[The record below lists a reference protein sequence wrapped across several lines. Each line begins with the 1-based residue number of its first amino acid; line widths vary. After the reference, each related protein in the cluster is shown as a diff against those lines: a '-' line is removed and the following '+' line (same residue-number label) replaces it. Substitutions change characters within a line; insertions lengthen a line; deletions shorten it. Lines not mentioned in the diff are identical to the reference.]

1 MLPVTF
7 PLPLKCPILTTGNVL
22 CVEGTFRKIV
32 EGKEGE
38 GENKNSSRGEKT
50 KECYCHRGHI
60 FVQGNYAKD
69 CS

>member
-1 MLPVTF
+1 MLPVPF

-22 CVEGTFRKIV
+22 CVEGTFRKVV

-50 KECYCHRGHI
+50 KECYFH
-60 FVQGNYAKD
+60 
-69 CS
+69 